1 MWVLGTCVFQ
11 VSMYIVIAIKTQNNQ
26 IAPPPVPNAPLWNL
40 SSSNYLFSVLK
51 SPEFI
56 QTELCTMQ
64 GFPGFSTM
72 HLRFFKKVLY
82 VLVHFLFVCCYGVL
96 FSFQRQDHYVALV
109 SLKLKK
115 KGTCPASSL
124 VCDTNVCYILFFWDV
139 YYSMH
144 RYYSVMCITPC
155 IVIILGCI
163 LPYAS
168 LFFWDVY
175 YPMHRYFSGMYI
187 APCIVIILRYK

>member
-109 SLKLKK
+109 GLKLKK
-115 KGTCPASSL
+115 KAHAQLAVWSVIPMCAT
-124 VCDTNVCYILFFWDV
+124 
-139 YYSMH
+139 YYFSGM
-144 RYYSVMCITPC
+144 YITPC
-155 IVIILGCI
+155 IVIIL
-163 LPYAS
+163 
-168 LFFWDVY
+168 
-175 YPMHRYFSGMYI
+175 
-187 APCIVIILRYK
+187 